1 VTACQQTLFP
11 TVGYQWSNGFIDFSN
26 FFASQFSSYI
36 MEIGFFRFGTYGL
49 SLHKGD
55 NMSLIT
61 KVIAVLMVLV
71 GAPSV
76 LGDPAFPAKQM
87 TIVVPFP
94 PGGSTDRVTRLIAQ
108 KLSDNTGQPTI
119 VQNRPGAAGA
129 VAAQAVLSQPADG
142 YTVFVG
148 HVGTH
153 AIDPHLNVQVGFDAN
168 RDFRPVTSFFSFH
181 SILVVPVSLPAN
193 NIKELVA
200 LAKSRPGGL
209 NFASQGT
216 GTAGHFLGEMFQQV
230 TGAPMVHLPMKGA
243 AQAVT
248 ETVAGR
254 IDVLFSSYLSAQA
267 FLKEGRLKALAYAG
281 PKRSAMLPD
290 VPTLAEL
297 GILGVEYDQ
306 WFGFF
311 VPAKVSDGVV
321 ARLNAELVRAARSP
335 EVTGSVGGQDANI
348 VTSTPDEIARQIA
361 TEYRRYGEV
370 VKRLGSQV
378 R

>member
-1 VTACQQTLFP
+1 
-11 TVGYQWSNGFIDFSN
+11 
-26 FFASQFSSYI
+26 
-36 MEIGFFRFGTYGL
+36 
-49 SLHKGD
+49 
-55 NMSLIT
+55 
-61 KVIAVLMVLV
+61 
-71 GAPSV
+71 
-76 LGDPAFPAKQM
+76 
-87 TIVVPFP
+87 
-94 PGGSTDRVTRLIAQ
+94 
-108 KLSDNTGQPTI
+108 
-119 VQNRPGAAGA
+119 
-129 VAAQAVLSQPADG
+129 
-142 YTVFVG
+142 
-148 HVGTH
+148 
-153 AIDPHLNVQVGFDAN
+153 
-168 RDFRPVTSFFSFH
+168 
-181 SILVVPVSLPAN
+181 
-193 NIKELVA
+193 
-200 LAKSRPGGL
+200 
-209 NFASQGT
+209 
-216 GTAGHFLGEMFQQV
+216 MFQQV

-297 GILGVEYDQ
+297 GISDVEYDQ

-311 VPAKVSDGVV
+311 VPAKVPDAVV

-348 VTSTPDEIARQIA
+348 VTSSPDEIGRQIA
-361 TEYRRYGEV
+361 AEYRRYGEV

>member
-1 VTACQQTLFP
+1 
-11 TVGYQWSNGFIDFSN
+11 
-26 FFASQFSSYI
+26 
-36 MEIGFFRFGTYGL
+36 
-49 SLHKGD
+49 
-55 NMSLIT
+55 
-61 KVIAVLMVLV
+61 
-71 GAPSV
+71 
-76 LGDPAFPAKQM
+76 
-87 TIVVPFP
+87 
-94 PGGSTDRVTRLIAQ
+94 
-108 KLSDNTGQPTI
+108 
-119 VQNRPGAAGA
+119 
-129 VAAQAVLSQPADG
+129 
-142 YTVFVG
+142 
-148 HVGTH
+148 VGTH

-168 RDFRPVTSFFSFH
+168 RDFRPITSFFSFH
-181 SILVVPVSLPAN
+181 SILVVPASLPAN

-200 LAKSRPGGL
+200 LAKSRQGGL

-254 IDVLFSSYLSAQA
+254 IDILFSSYLSAQA

-297 GILGVEYDQ
+297 GISDVEYDQ

-311 VPAKVSDGVV
+311 VPAKVPDAVV

-348 VTSTPDEIARQIA
+348 VTSTPDEIGRQIA
-361 TEYRRYGEV
+361 AEYRRYGEV

>member
-1 VTACQQTLFP
+1 MVT
-11 TVGYQWSNGFIDFSN
+11 
-26 FFASQFSSYI
+26 
-36 MEIGFFRFGTYGL
+36 GFFRSGTYGL

-61 KVIAVLMVLV
+61 KVISVLMVLV

-168 RDFRPVTSFFSFH
+168 RDFRPITSFFSFH
-181 SILVVPVSLPAN
+181 SILVVPASLPAN

-200 LAKSRPGGL
+200 LAKSRQGGL

>member
-1 VTACQQTLFP
+1 MSFVSRLIAAFLLFAGVSP
-11 TVGYQWSNGFIDFSN
+11 V
-26 FFASQFSSYI
+26 FA
-36 MEIGFFRFGTYGL
+36 
-49 SLHKGD
+49 
-55 NMSLIT
+55 
-61 KVIAVLMVLV
+61 
-71 GAPSV
+71 
-76 LGDPAFPAKQM
+76 DPAFPAKPI
-87 TIVVPFP
+87 TVVVPFP
-94 PGGSTDRVTRLIAQ
+94 PGGSTDRVTRLITQ
-108 KLSDNTGQPTI
+108 KLSEHTGQPAI

-129 VAAQAVLSQPADG
+129 IAAQAVLSQPADG

-153 AIDPHLNVQVGFDAN
+153 AIDPHLNAQVGFDAN

-181 SILVVPVSLPAN
+181 SILVVPASLPAN
-193 NIKELVA
+193 NVKELIA

-209 NFASQGT
+209 TFASQGT

-230 TGAPMVHLPMKGA
+230 AGAPMVHVPMKGA

-248 ETVAGR
+248 ETVGGR

-297 GILGVEYDQ
+297 GIRDVEYDQ

-311 VPAKVSDGVV
+311 VPVKVPDAVV

-335 EVTGSVGGQDANI
+335 EVTGSIGGQDAHI
-348 VTSTPDEIARQIA
+348 VTSTPEGMAQQIA
-361 TEYRRYGEV
+361 ADHRRYGEV